1 MVEIIIDLLFIWKTE
16 KHYVKKKK
24 KKLKIENGDF

>member
-24 KKLKIENGDF
+24 KLKIENGDF